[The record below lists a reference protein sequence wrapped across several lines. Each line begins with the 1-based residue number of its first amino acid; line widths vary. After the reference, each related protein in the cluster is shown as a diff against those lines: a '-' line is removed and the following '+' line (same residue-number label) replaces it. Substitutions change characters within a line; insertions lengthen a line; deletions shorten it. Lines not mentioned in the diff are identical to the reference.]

1 MKDYNTHSAPH
12 CTAPQATPTNPEL
25 RAHQRN
31 QRLGIIVLITSIVNN
46 IQCSENTS

>member
-1 MKDYNTHSAPH
+1 MKDYNTHNAPH
-12 CTAPQATPTNPEL
+12 CTALQATPTKPEL

-31 QRLGIIVLITSIVNN
+31 QRLVIIVLITSIVNN